1 MKLWSHLFSL
11 SLSNPDCW
19 FSWIRQL
26 LVDSMPLVWREWEG
40 TATMSHTI
48 SMPSTCTTCTGWSIR
63 GWRWLFPCWEQLA
76 SALESLCTQSF
87 SSRRRPPQVERS
99 CSQSLHIGDLFSTT
113 FLWSFKLDSTL
124 VVAYYDH
131 VFLREVVT
139 SFLAMFS
146 SRTQLSVNNIVAW
159 TFQAVE
165 KPQQWY
171 HLLLCGFLSRY
182 LCWARV
188 PGVTFWG
195 VTCLPTV
202 DG

>member
-1 MKLWSHLFSL
+1 MGLFIILWVVPYLYCEMKLWSHLFSL

-99 CSQSLHIGDLFSTT
+99 WSQSLHIGDLFSTR
-113 FLWSFKLDSTL
+113 FCEVKSLDFILTL
-124 VVAYYDH
+124 LVAYYH
-131 VFLREVVT
+131 VFLREVV
-139 SFLAMFS
+139 L
-146 SRTQLSVNNIVAW
+146 
-159 TFQAVE
+159 
-165 KPQQWY
+165 
-171 HLLLCGFLSRY
+171 
-182 LCWARV
+182 
-188 PGVTFWG
+188 
-195 VTCLPTV
+195 
-202 DG
+202 